1 MPHAKNTSGSGITRS
16 DSKDPATTCRGITA
30 SGTPCRRALAA
41 SPSPSP
47 NSSPQRKGAGAAGK
61 INGRQKQDITA
72 FYCWQHK
79 DQAETIIRR
88 TTWNSDPAKKQRR
101 SSIDTLM
108 DRLGV
113 MDINSDNNNTIPEKP
128 STPLK
133 KKTKKHTFCCFTI
146 YEDDEPMP
154 LPSRPTPASR
164 PPPAVRP
171 QHPPGKPTAPNPNPK
186 VNSSSK
192 PNKLLPWIPQSLS
205 PHTAS
210 LLLAE
215 LAKPISPHDE
225 PGYIYIFWITPSS
238 ATEASATTS
247 RSLFDPDTSAPSLP
261 VLDDIASSLLPSPS
275 VRKSKKMNAEPGTGR
290 DRAIDLTGDSDSDDP
305 DYASDSESDD
315 TPEQIQRS
323 NTAIRRA
330 RDLNR
335 PNAPYTS
342 TCTST
347 SRSPMGSSPSPSSPG
362 TPGTVRLKIGRT
374 SNVSRRLNEWSKQ
387 CSNDLTLLRYY
398 PYAPNRGVDG
408 GRAHA
413 KLQPGRKMPAVHRVE
428 RLIHLELEEMRIRHM
443 GPCADCGKEHKE
455 WFEVGAEREALRA
468 VDACI
473 RRWVRWA
480 HTQGQGQR

>member
-1 MPHAKNTSGSGITRS
+1 MPHSKNTPESGITRS

-47 NSSPQRKGAGAAGK
+47 NSSPQRKAAGK
-61 INGRQKQDITA
+61 INDRAKQDITA

-113 MDINSDNNNTIPEKP
+113 IDINSDNNDNTVPEKP
-128 STPLK
+128 PTPLK
-133 KKTKKHTFCCFTI
+133 KKTKKHIFCCFTI
-146 YEDDEPMP
+146 YEEDDEPAP
-154 LPSRPTPASR
+154 LTPRPTPASR
-164 PPPAVRP
+164 PPPPTSRP
-171 QHPPGKPTAPNPNPK
+171 QHLPGKPTAPNPNPK
-186 VNSSSK
+186 INSSSK

-205 PHTAS
+205 PHTTS

-238 ATEASATTS
+238 ATEASTTTS
-247 RSLFDPDTSAPSLP
+247 RSLFGPDISAPSLP

-290 DRAIDLTGDSDSDDP
+290 DRAIDLTADSDSDDP

-335 PNAPYTS
+335 PNNPYT
-342 TCTST
+342 TT
-347 SRSPMGSSPSPSSPG
+347 RSPSQSTPSTPG

-398 PYAPNRGVDG
+398 PYAPNRGEDG

-428 RLIHLELEEMRIRHM
+428 RLIHLELAEMRITDM

-455 WFEVGAEREALRA
+455 WFEVGAEREALRR

-480 HTQGQGQR
+480 HMQK